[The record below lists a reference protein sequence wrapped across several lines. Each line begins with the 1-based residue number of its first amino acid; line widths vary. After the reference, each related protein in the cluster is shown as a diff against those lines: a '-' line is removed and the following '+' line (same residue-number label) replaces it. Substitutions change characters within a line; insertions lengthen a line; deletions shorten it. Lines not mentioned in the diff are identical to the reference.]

1 MSSISVEIFM
11 DVEKRSSDKA
21 AQEMIKRM
29 AEAGQQNA
37 WDRLDAQLPQCGFG
51 KQGICCRICAM
62 GPCRISKKAS
72 LGVCGADADTIVA
85 RNFLRAVASGVSAHS
100 DHGRTVAEVFLATAN
115 GQAPDYKFK
124 DTIKLNKLAEELG
137 VETANREIVDI
148 ARDVGEIA
156 LGEFGKY
163 EGNQLMTLRAPK
175 PRQDIWKKL
184 DITPRAVDREITES
198 LHRSTMGVDQDYKNI
213 LTHTSRVALADGWGG
228 AMLATELQDVLFG
241 TPYPGRG
248 EINMGVL
255 REDAVNIIVHG
266 HEPILS
272 EMIAVASQ
280 DKELLTEAEKVGAKG
295 INVAGTCCTANE
307 LLMRHGIPIAG
318 NFLNQELV
326 IATGAIELMAV
337 DVQCI
342 MQGLTEVAKC
352 FHTKLITTVDKEK
365 IKGVEHVPIDEK
377 TALNTAKEIVKM
389 AIGNFKNRGQVHIP
403 KEKEP
408 AVGGFSFE
416 SINYMLG
423 GRYRAS
429 FRPLND
435 NIINGRIRGVAGIV
449 GCTNPKMPQDYTH
462 VTLTK
467 ELIKRDILVLTTG
480 CATIACGKQGL
491 NNPAKSLELAG
502 PGLREVCE
510 AVGIPPVLACGSC
523 VDNTRLLVS
532 CSELVREGGLGEDTS
547 ELPVAGACLES
558 VSEKAL
564 AIGQYFVASGMLV
577 VFGEGTMPILGSEN
591 VRKYLFEEIENDLG
605 GHWAIESDPVKAA
618 DMIAK
623 HIESKRDALGIN
635 EEKERKLYDMADRR
649 ALSIE

>member
-1 MSSISVEIFM
+1 MDPKERSI
-11 DVEKRSSDKA
+11 DKA
-21 AQEMIKRM
+21 AQEMIARM

-37 WDRLDAQLPQCGFG
+37 WDRLEMQSPQCGFG

-62 GPCRISKKAS
+62 GPCRITKKAP
-72 LGVCGADADTIVA
+72 LGVCGADVDTIVA
-85 RNFLRAVASGVSAHS
+85 RNFLRAIAAGVSAHS
-100 DHGRTVAEVFLATAN
+100 DHGRTVAEVFIASAR
-115 GQAPDYKFK
+115 GQAKDYQMK
-124 DTIKLNKLAEELG
+124 DTTKLYKLAEEFG
-137 VETANREIVDI
+137 VEIKDRSVNEIAI
-148 ARDVGEIA
+148 DVGKIA
-156 LGEFGKY
+156 LAEFGKS
-163 EGNQLMTLRAPK
+163 EGTQLMARRAPA
-175 PRQDIWKKL
+175 PRQEIWQKL
-184 DITPRAVDREITES
+184 GVTPRAVDREVTES

-213 LTHTSRVALADGWGG
+213 LTHASRVALADGWGG

-241 TPYPGRG
+241 TPYPGTG
-248 EINMGVL
+248 EVNIGVL
-255 REDAVNIIVHG
+255 KEDEVNIIVHG

-280 DKELLTEAEKVGAKG
+280 DEELLAKAKKVGANG

-318 NFLNQELV
+318 NFLDQELV

-342 MQGLTEVAKC
+342 MQGLTTVAKC
-352 FHTKLITTVDKEK
+352 YHTKLITTSDKAK
-365 IKGVEHVPIDEK
+365 MPGVEHVSIDEK
-377 TALNTAKEIVKM
+377 NALDTAKELVTI
-389 AIGNFKNRGQVHIP
+389 AIDNYKNRGEVYIP
-403 KEKEP
+403 KEKNT

-423 GRYRAS
+423 GRFRAS

-435 NIINGRIRGVAGIV
+435 NIINGRIRGIAAIV
-449 GCTNPKMPQDYTH
+449 GCTNPKMPQDFTH
-462 VTLTK
+462 TTLVR
-467 ELIKRDILVLTTG
+467 ELIKRNVLVLTTG

-491 NNPAKSLELAG
+491 TNPKIALDLTG

-510 AVGIPPVLACGSC
+510 AVGMAPVLTCGSC

-532 CSELVREGGLGEDTS
+532 CSELVREGGLGDDLS

-564 AIGQYFVASGMLV
+564 AIGQYFVASGLLV
-577 VFGEGTMPILGSEN
+577 VFAKETMPISGSKN
-591 VRKYLFEEIENDLG
+591 VSDYLFEGIEKDLG
-605 GHWAIESDPVKAA
+605 GRWAIESDPLKAA
-618 DMIAK
+618 EMIIQ

-635 EEKERKLYDMADRR
+635 KETERKLYDMADRR